1 MQQALLIDIGSTFT
15 KVAKFNLDTLELIA
29 RSQAYTTVETG
40 INQGLLNALEDI
52 PDWETAD
59 YKLASSS
66 AAGGLKIVA
75 SGLVPEL
82 TAEAARQAA
91 LGAGSRVI
99 GSYSYE
105 LTSKD
110 IRAIKDANPDIILL
124 AGGTDGGN
132 QEIILHNARQL
143 AESDLNQPIVIA
155 GNRSAVEQV
164 EAILTEA
171 DKETYITENVMPEL
185 EKLNIQPA
193 RQKIREIFLDRIV
206 AARGFDQVKEFI
218 NGVIMPTPS
227 AVLQAAD
234 YLSKGTGDVE
244 GYGELIVVDIGGAT
258 TDVHSAAAGHPR
270 QSGISQ
276 RGLEEP
282 YLKRTVEGDLGM
294 RYSAEA
300 LFNLKPE
307 YRWQQLFKQ
316 EYNSDLEIEN
326 FKDHINRVS
335 SQPDYLPETEK
346 DIRLDNILG
355 KEAIS
360 TAVTRHAGNLKSIYT
375 PRGKVFVQE
384 GKDLTGIKTVIGTG
398 GVIVHNQAPEEILT
412 GLIQK
417 NQSDP
422 ETLNPEKPEFYLDSN
437 YLLAALG
444 LLAEVEPEKAVKLM
458 KKYLL
463 RLKQGDPV

>member
-15 KVAKFNLDTLELIA
+15 KVAQFNLDSLELIA

-40 INQGLLNALEDI
+40 INQGLLKALKDI
-52 PDWETAD
+52 PDWEAAD

-99 GSYSYE
+99 ESYSYE
-105 LTSKD
+105 LTSGD
-110 IRAIKDANPDIILL
+110 LTEIKEANPDIILL
-124 AGGTDGGN
+124 AGGTNGGN
-132 QEIILHNARQL
+132 QEIILHNARKL

-155 GNRSAVEQV
+155 GNRSAVDQV
-164 EAILTEA
+164 EDILKSA
-171 DKETYITENVMPEL
+171 GKETYITENVMPEL
-185 EKLNIQPA
+185 EKLNIEPA
-193 RQKIREIFLDRIV
+193 RQKIREIFLNRIV
-206 AARGFDQVKEFI
+206 AARGFDQVKQFI

-234 YLSKGTGDVE
+234 YLSKGAGDEE

-294 RYSAEA
+294 RYSSAA
-300 LFNLKPE
+300 LFELKPE
-307 YRWQQLFKQ
+307 YHWQQLFNQ
-316 EYNSDLEIEN
+316 EYDNNLEIEG

-335 SQPDYLPETEK
+335 NQPDYLPESDQ
-346 DIRLDNILG
+346 DIQYDNILG
-355 KEAIS
+355 REAVS
-360 TAVTRHAGNLKSIYT
+360 TAVTRHAGSLKSIYT

-384 GKDLTGIKTVIGTG
+384 GKDLSGIKTVIGTG

-412 GLIQK
+412 GLLQK

-422 ETLNPEKPEFYLDSN
+422 ETLNPERPEFYIDNN

-463 RLKQGDPV
+463 KLKQGDPV